1 MSDTDNP
8 EEPETFDPKKLLLR
22 FRNFVDSPALQGTVA
37 VGRRAL
43 EVASHLG
50 QANLKGPLA
59 AAGAAV
65 GLAEIL
71 LGGEERD
78 TYELVRD
85 RTRAAG
91 LTQVPTFFEGVFSG
105 LFENGWFDNGDML
118 LHHGSISVRTRE
130 FKGIVL
136 AIGLEN
142 DRYTDSYGPW
152 VSAEAASSFRA
163 TLLEAF
169 FENIE
174 GDVLTL
180 RGVPSRNTAGTVMKV
195 SGVAGYENLVY
206 AGSKDP
212 KTFAENFSRA
222 RGHGISQAFFLTGPP
237 GSGKTSFTYLVARAL
252 GGRTLVLEPSI
263 FQGGDSA
270 LINNVLTSVRLLA
283 PAVVLL
289 DDVNNIASGGDGGRL
304 LTFVDR
310 LRRENPDMLLM
321 SATNYPDRILPSMRR
336 PGRLGRR
343 LHFEAPGLLDRVEI
357 IKAYSKALGVKRD
370 LTYLAPRMENE
381 LFTPDYIKDVCEK
394 GLIYTKPELDE
405 YLDEVLVYLKSLG
418 GKGFPEYA
426 AEDDEDDEDDDLQ
439 VVPSRRSE

>member
-1 MSDTDNP
+1 MARLPD
-8 EEPETFDPKKLLLR
+8 EPEAPLDSAPLAPKKLYAQ
-22 FRNFVDSPALQGTVA
+22 FRNFMDSPAVQGTVD

-43 EVASHLG
+43 EVAAHLG

-71 LGGEERD
+71 LGGEKRD
-78 TYELVRD
+78 TYELIRD
-85 RTRAAG
+85 RTRAAR
-91 LTQVPTFFEGVFSG
+91 LTRVPAFFEGVFSA
-105 LFENGWFDNGDML
+105 LFESGWFDSGDML
-118 LHHGSISVRTRE
+118 LHQDSISVRARE
-130 FKGIVL
+130 YKGVIFAV
-136 AIGLEN
+136 GTEN
-142 DRYTDSYGPW
+142 GRCADEYGPW
-152 VSAEAASSFRA
+152 VSAEAARTFRPL
-163 TLLEAF
+163 LLEAF
-169 FENIE
+169 FEGIE

-180 RGVPSRNTAGTVMKV
+180 RGVPSRNTAGTVMKIRGV
-195 SGVAGYENLVY
+195 SGYENLVY

-212 KTFAENFSRA
+212 MAFAENFRRA
-222 RGHGISQAFFLTGPP
+222 RGHGISQAFFLTGQP

-270 LINNVLTSVRLLA
+270 LINNVLTSVRLFA

-289 DDVNNIASGGDGGRL
+289 DDVDNIASGGDGGRL

-310 LRRENPDMLLM
+310 LRRENPDVLLM

-343 LHFEAPGLLDRVEI
+343 LHFDAPGLSDRVEI

-370 LTYLAPRMENE
+370 LTYLAPRMSNA

-394 GLIYTKPELDE
+394 GLVYAEAELDE
-405 YLDEVLVYLKSLG
+405 YLTEVLDYLASLG
-418 GKGFPEYA
+418 GTGGVAYDVASE
-426 AEDDEDDEDDDLQ
+426 DEDSDE
-439 VVPSRRSE
+439 EF